1 MNAPLLPTDNILQIV
16 PGSHTRESTAEEVA
30 AAIASRSDPHGVEMP
45 GAVTVKLEAG
55 DAAYYD
61 FTIWCRP
68 PAPPPPAL
76 LLGSSHEETCS
87 PSRWFAQGTAGTT
100 RRARPG

>member
-61 FTIWCRP
+61 FTIWCRFP
-68 PAPPPPAL
+68 R
-76 LLGSSHEETCS
+76 SSSWLFSGRS
-87 PSRWFAQGTAGTT
+87 PCRWFAQGTAGTT